1 MEPIQQIQLLEE
13 RLIEAMKSSDVATL
27 DRLISDELIFT
38 SHNGQFFTK
47 EADLAA
53 HRSGDIK
60 IFDITLGEMYM
71 KQFDDVV
78 IVSVRK
84 EISGSFFGAVEVGIF
99 RFTRVWKKYADDW
112 KVIAGHST
120 QLVH

>member
-13 RLIEAMKSSDVATL
+13 RLIEAMKASDVAML

-60 IFDITLGEMYM
+60 IFDITIGEMYM
-71 KQFDDVV
+71 KQFDDIV

-112 KVIAGHST
+112 KVIAGQST

>member
-1 MEPIQQIQLLEE
+1 MEPIQQVQLLEE
-13 RLIEAMKSSDVATL
+13 RLIEAMKASDVATL
-27 DRLISDELIFT
+27 DTLISDELIFT
-38 SHNGQFFTK
+38 GHNGQFFTK

-60 IFDITLGEMYM
+60 MFEIVVGELYM

-84 EISGSFFGAVEVGIF
+84 EISGSFFGSVEVGIF
-99 RFTRVWKKYADDW
+99 RFTRVWKRYGNSW
-112 KVIAGHST
+112 KVIAGQST

>member
-13 RLIEAMKSSDVATL
+13 RLIEAMKASDVATL

-60 IFDITLGEMYM
+60 IFDITIGEMYM

-99 RFTRVWKKYADDW
+99 RFTRVWKKHADDW
-112 KVIAGHST
+112 KVIAGQST